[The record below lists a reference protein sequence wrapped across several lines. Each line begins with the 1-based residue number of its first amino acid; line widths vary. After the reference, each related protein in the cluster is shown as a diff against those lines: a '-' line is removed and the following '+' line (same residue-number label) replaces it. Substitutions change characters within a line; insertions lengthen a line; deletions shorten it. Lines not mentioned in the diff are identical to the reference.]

1 MRFESAES
9 GMAPKPRTQ
18 SLDAELDRVA
28 EDIGDLT
35 ETSVTLIDH
44 VEGLER
50 KIKAQGLRIKVL
62 EQQIARLTRVIK
74 PRPVK

>member
-1 MRFESAES
+1 
-9 GMAPKPRTQ
+9 MAPKPRTQ

-44 VEGLER
+44 VEGFER
-50 KIKAQGLRIKVL
+50 KIKTQGLRIKVASL
-62 EQQIARLTRVIK
+62 EQQIARLTRLIK